1 MSGSTHALP
10 ERASRDNPISKHGP
24 KSAIRLDRTHHDNVA
39 DFAATRRRRA
49 EEALHGAQVEAAR
62 AARPATRDQLLAAI
76 AHEINQPLAAV
87 VTNANACLRWLA
99 NDPPNLEE
107 ARAAAKRIVRDGY
120 CASAM
125 AESIR
130 LLAEKR

>member
-10 ERASRDNPISKHGP
+10 ERASQDNPKSNHGLT
-24 KSAIRLDRTHHDNVA
+24 SAPRLDRTRHDDVGE
-39 DFAATRRRRA
+39 FAATRHKRA
-49 EEALHGAQVEAAR
+49 EEASHGAQVEPTR
-62 AARPATRDQLLAAI
+62 AARPAMTDQLLAAI
-76 AHEINQPLAAV
+76 AYEINQPLAAV

-125 AESIR
+125 AESIP
-130 LLAEKR
+130 LLVEKR